1 MPAWLAHIIE
11 PRILGIRYALAM
23 ISLFVAAAC
32 GAHPGQPPLTIAAK
46 VELPDSAIRFDYQSI
61 DPTTGRLYLSHMG
74 AGKLIVFD
82 TKSNTILANLG
93 GYKTVTGTLAVP
105 EEGKFYASAAG
116 AHEVVVG
123 DLKTNTVL
131 ARVSGAQFP
140 DGITYVPKE
149 RRIFISDESGGIDLV
164 IDARSNKVLARIELG
179 GEAGNSHYDP
189 KTDRVWVA
197 VQTRN
202 EMVAIDP
209 QALKITGRFPLAGS
223 DHPHGFTLDPNAGL
237 AYISCEGN
245 NKLFVVDLRTM
256 KVRQGFDVT
265 DGPDVLCLDQKL
277 GRLYVACEGGAVEVF
292 KVGKDGLS
300 RLGKFEAPA
309 AHTIAVDPTT
319 HRVYLALKSV
329 DGKPMM
335 WVLEP
340 K

>member
-1 MPAWLAHIIE
+1 
-11 PRILGIRYALAM
+11 M
-23 ISLFVAAAC
+23 ICLFGAGAC
-32 GAHPGQPPLTIAAK
+32 GAPPGQPPLAIVAMVA
-46 VELPDSAIRFDYQSI
+46 LPDSATRFDYQSI

-82 TKSNTILANLG
+82 TKTNAMLANLD

-116 AHEVVVG
+116 THEVVVG
-123 DLKTNTVL
+123 DLKTNAVL
-131 ARVSGAQFP
+131 ARVTGAAFP

-149 RRIFISDESGGIDLV
+149 RRIFVSDESGGIDLV

-179 GEAGNSHYDP
+179 GQAGNSHYDP
-189 KTDRVWVA
+189 KTDLVWVA

-209 QALKITGRFPLAGS
+209 HSLKITGHFPLAGS
-223 DHPHGFTLDPNAGL
+223 DHPHGFTLDSNAGL

-245 NKLFVVDLRTM
+245 NKLLVTDLRSM
-256 KVRQGFDVT
+256 KVRQSFDVT
-265 DGPDVLCLDQKL
+265 DGPDVLVLDQKL
-277 GRLYVACEGGAVEVF
+277 GRLYVACESGAVEIF
-292 KVGKDGLS
+292 KIGKEGLG

-309 AHTIAVDPTT
+309 AHTIAVNATT